1 MNEGM
6 RIQSGKTEEGPSTPP
21 GPHQLPIELQPY
33 RTPVLY
39 LPRIITQTIEWITA
53 MPVAAPVCHI
63 NADWLTSKEL
73 ETLTDIVWGAGG
85 LPENKPELLDAH
97 ADTRLAMCLSGGL
110 RAVATGMVL
119 FKRFIF
125 DVYPQ
130 TKVFLLTWRDPNQ
143 NYSDAAFAFVKEFL
157 ADRIAVCQFFE
168 DDIAAVENETERV
181 AIANKI
187 QGHPDSSRFPFVT
200 QMWVRRKYCNDMRKK
215 WTMENDYPFQYIFRA
230 RFDGFI
236 FQTPVHTAVTPIRC
250 LASVDLSL
258 MGTPDQADAEC
269 SLGDTYPSLHEE
281 AYRIGGRTWEFGSEL
296 HVELAIQGAGFQL
309 QKTPYYGRFGRWRRS
324 NDHVAP
330 HPCECK
336 ALHTL
341 AE

>member
-1 MNEGM
+1 M
-6 RIQSGKTEEGPSTPP
+6 
-21 GPHQLPIELQPY
+21 
-33 RTPVLY
+33 
-39 LPRIITQTIEWITA
+39 
-53 MPVAAPVCHI
+53 
-63 NADWLTSKEL
+63 
-73 ETLTDIVWGAGG
+73 
-85 LPENKPELLDAH
+85 
-97 ADTRLAMCLSGGL
+97 
-110 RAVATGMVL
+110 
-119 FKRFIF
+119 
-125 DVYPQ
+125 
-130 TKVFLLTWRDPNQ
+130 FLLTWRDPNQ

-168 DDIAAVENETERV
+168 DDIAAVESEAERV

-200 QMWVRRKYCNDMRKK
+200 QMWVRRKYRVCFYLPPPLSRKINRCCRQNCAKGGGGKFVHVRYCNDMRKK